1 MDKDIYEISN
11 ISFRVVLPSELD
23 ELRPHEQH
31 RMFAHINGKVTI
43 FITLIFVILLIASA
57 LVFVRFQVKRF
68 FSFGININ

>member
-31 RMFAHINGKVTI
+31 RMFTYSNGKVTI
-43 FITLIFVILLIASA
+43 FTTLIFVILLIASA
-57 LVFVRFQVKRF
+57 SVFIRFQVKRF
-68 FSFGININ
+68 YFVWDKY